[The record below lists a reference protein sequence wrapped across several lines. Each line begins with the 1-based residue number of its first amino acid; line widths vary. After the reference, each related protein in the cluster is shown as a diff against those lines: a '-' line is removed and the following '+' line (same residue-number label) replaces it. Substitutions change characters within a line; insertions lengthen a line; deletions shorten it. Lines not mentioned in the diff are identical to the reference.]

1 MNALT
6 LSRALTPLQSIT
18 LLKSN
23 DAAPPATPHHCGFKS
38 LKSAQNWVHLIWFHE
53 FFQPTSAV
61 CIISISGHCKLFIFK
76 ICQTVAGI
84 STTGQF
90 HEFFN
95 LIFGGFLLF
104 DPTLPFSSQLMRRE
118 HPCSSS
124 VLISDG
130 ILPSGGVRDG
140 VGVGGLASTLS
151 NFTLPSRVR
160 RSLELL
166 QVTKLDT

>member
-1 MNALT
+1 M
-6 LSRALTPLQSIT
+6 TPLQSIT

-23 DAAPPATPHHCGFKS
+23 DTAAAIGDTA
-38 LKSAQNWVHLIWFHE
+38 LV
-53 FFQPTSAV
+53 
-61 CIISISGHCKLFIFK
+61 
-76 ICQTVAGI
+76 
-84 STTGQF
+84 
-90 HEFFN
+90 
-95 LIFGGFLLF
+95 
-104 DPTLPFSSQLMRRE
+104 PFSSQLMRRE

-140 VGVGGLASTLS
+140 VGGGGLASTLS